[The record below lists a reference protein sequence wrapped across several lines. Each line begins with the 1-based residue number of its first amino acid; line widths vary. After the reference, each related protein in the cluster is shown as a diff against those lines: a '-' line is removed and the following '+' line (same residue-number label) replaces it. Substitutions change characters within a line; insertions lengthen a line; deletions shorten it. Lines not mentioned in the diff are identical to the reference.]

1 LAIGCIGEFPRQ
13 IPSNFELPKF
23 TKFKFHA
30 NLSPKGSLIF
40 LFKFCL
46 EFEIVSIRKVFPHVN
61 MSATIFYLPFF
72 EFMKTSN
79 WLI

>member
-1 LAIGCIGEFPRQ
+1 MILKFIGGKLVLAIGCIGELPSQ

-40 LFKFCL
+40 IQILSQ
-46 EFEIVSIRKVFPHVN
+46 I
-61 MSATIFYLPFF
+61 
-72 EFMKTSN
+72 
-79 WLI
+79 